1 MATRIIYPALEDY
14 QRKWRVYRVDKNLK
28 DDWLVRLNNL
38 KLFYVTSVCEGHF
51 TCDDNYPTIVLFA
64 KRDFIDSL
72 KELFADKEL
81 LFSIFD
87 GNFASDTEFT
97 FSYTL
102 GVSTNPNSIISA
114 TSCTPIKFSLHS
126 KDPRESLLLDDK
138 TSEWFEA
145 SVISIERIDEAL
157 YGRLEEICQ

>member
-14 QRKWRVYRVDKNLK
+14 QREWRHYRVDKNLK

-38 KLFYVTSVCEGHF
+38 RLFYVTSVCEGHF
-51 TCDDNYPTIVLFA
+51 TCDDNYPTIVLYA

-72 KELFADKEL
+72 KELFVDKEL

-102 GVSTNPNSIISA
+102 GVSTNPSSIIFA
-114 TSCTPIKFSLHS
+114 ADFTPIKFSLHS
-126 KDPRESLLLDDK
+126 KELRESLLFDDK
-138 TSEWFEA
+138 TSEWFDA
-145 SVISIERIDEAL
+145 SEI
-157 YGRLEEICQ
+157 GRAHV